1 MLLVDTPTQ
10 GDFQRGVDT
19 FLASLSWVYFTNRYC
34 VAPQGE
40 LLRVLTLSGL
50 DPSWWD
56 RCAMRLLL
64 WPDGHLVQM
73 LAAAAAGVTEEQLAQ
88 QRKRVVAEIHAY
100 AVQVGA
106 SVGEPPRFPLYLVGY
121 GYTQEDYL
129 ADLCDIYGYRK
140 AQAYR
145 TPWPLA
151 VKAPF
156 PESPRQR
163 TIFHR
168 SYEMMGVTAGAIERL
183 LALGGGHGLKP

>member
-1 MLLVDTPTQ
+1 MLLADIPIRD
-10 GDFQRGVDT
+10 DFQRGVDT
-19 FLASLSWVYFTNRYC
+19 FLGSFSWAYFTNRYC

-40 LLRVLTLSGL
+40 LLRVLTVSGL
-50 DPSWWD
+50 DPSWWE
-56 RCAMRLLL
+56 RCAMRLLFQ
-64 WPDGHLVQM
+64 PDGRLVQM
-73 LAAAAAGVTEEQLAQ
+73 LAAAAGVTEEQLAP

-129 ADLCDIYGYRK
+129 ADLCDLYGYRK
-140 AQAYR
+140 AHAYR

-151 VKAPF
+151 VKVSLQ
-156 PESPRQR
+156 ESPRQS

-168 SYEMMGVTAGAIERL
+168 SVEIMGVTAGAIERL
-183 LALGGGHGLKP
+183 LALGGAHGLKP